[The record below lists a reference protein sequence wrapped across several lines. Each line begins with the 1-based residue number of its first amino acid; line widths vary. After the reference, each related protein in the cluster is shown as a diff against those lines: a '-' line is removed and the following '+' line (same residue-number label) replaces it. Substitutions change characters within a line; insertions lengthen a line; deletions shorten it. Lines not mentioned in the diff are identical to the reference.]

1 MIKGKKENSNLQKAS
16 KNIKKC
22 SFEKFKNASSQIKLT
37 YQNSPQNKLIKGNGK
52 INQNKF
58 HFNKRTKLNSNINI
72 IINSNIKTN
81 AFSKNQKLHKNRT
94 YSKYNLNKKV
104 NNSKFTNSPN
114 IRNCNSYV
122 NIKNL
127 GNRLISSII
136 KHQKKIYNKE
146 LNNSNIQNNISLFIE
161 QNNCNNNINS
171 CYETNNSSD
180 NNNHNKENN
189 EYFSLN
195 KNKSSLKKINISQSN
210 SLNNTVSNSNGKN
223 SNSKLDKFK
232 YKNLLFDY
240 QVKNGKYIN
249 KNMINNNNA
258 SYNKSIKIHNSTY
271 NNFNI
276 NNSKKKSKTKVNIL
290 MNDSNLTPY
299 NNKNNKNYLV
309 KPIIK
314 NLSPGKRPFII
325 SNSHSKLFKKEKIDI
340 QVTSINNILNN
351 KFSKEINSIQ
361 NEMDKN
367 IKLNQANSKY
377 KKYSTLNQFFDKF
390 LKKLNE
396 YLNKTAFNCLNHFL
410 QKIFGGY
417 HEIISSLSL
426 ENKNIQKQNIQLN
439 QKIEEFQKKLKD
451 SEKKIKLLQ
460 KENLELKVEKKNEIK
475 DNINNSKNDL
485 NNLKKKENYENDEQ
499 NIKVFKL
506 NEQNL
511 NDLDA
516 LYFFDKVNM
525 KIKRSYSK
533 RIPLIPIEEDSEG
546 NNKRKKT
553 FSKKINDINN
563 NNFIKIKKAFE

>member
-1 MIKGKKENSNLQKAS
+1 
-16 KNIKKC
+16 
-22 SFEKFKNASSQIKLT
+22 
-37 YQNSPQNKLIKGNGK
+37 
-52 INQNKF
+52 
-58 HFNKRTKLNSNINI
+58 
-72 IINSNIKTN
+72 
-81 AFSKNQKLHKNRT
+81 
-94 YSKYNLNKKV
+94 
-104 NNSKFTNSPN
+104 
-114 IRNCNSYV
+114 
-122 NIKNL
+122 
-127 GNRLISSII
+127 
-136 KHQKKIYNKE
+136 
-146 LNNSNIQNNISLFIE
+146 
-161 QNNCNNNINS
+161 
-171 CYETNNSSD
+171 
-180 NNNHNKENN
+180 
-189 EYFSLN
+189 
-195 KNKSSLKKINISQSN
+195 
-210 SLNNTVSNSNGKN
+210 
-223 SNSKLDKFK
+223 
-232 YKNLLFDY
+232 
-240 QVKNGKYIN
+240 
-249 KNMINNNNA
+249 
-258 SYNKSIKIHNSTY
+258 
-271 NNFNI
+271 
-276 NNSKKKSKTKVNIL
+276 
-290 MNDSNLTPY
+290 
-299 NNKNNKNYLV
+299 
-309 KPIIK
+309 
-314 NLSPGKRPFII
+314 
-325 SNSHSKLFKKEKIDI
+325 
-340 QVTSINNILNN
+340 
-351 KFSKEINSIQ
+351 
-361 NEMDKN
+361 MDKN

-410 QKIFGGY
+410 QKIFDGY

-563 NNFIKIKKAFE
+563 NNFLKIKKAFE